1 MLNIDDIFSEKQ
13 SDAVC
18 RVEGKWYRVQWTP
31 DLSAGE
37 RLNLGIAFLPQN
49 GAPHLQIIDD
59 FGRLRCL
66 YDDRAE
72 YHAKLACRVAQIMV
86 ETEPN
91 PEKWRSPQLNIVEGG
106 FAQGESAEEIVE
118 RMVDDLVPL
127 AAPRC
132 YRAARHSPVTK
143 KRAYRKIN
151 EQLSFRLGKEFR
163 QHVPED
169 PKVRTRLGIDLFLP
183 FRRERNGCE
192 AATIVSA
199 DFTTREK
206 IQGEL
211 YLGQRDLSM
220 ATTEKVFKDGAI
232 FILRPGGNMKKKDL
246 EVAEE
251 QVNDFSVYLKSL
263 HVPHY
268 LGKDT
273 DELADAIKD
282 WCLEGV
288 A

>member
-1 MLNIDDIFSEKQ
+1 MLNIDDIFQEKQ
-13 SDAVC
+13 NDVAC
-18 RVEGKWYRVQWTP
+18 QVEGKWYRVQWTP

-37 RLNLGIAFLPQN
+37 RLNLGIAFLPQY
-49 GAPHLQIIDD
+49 GEPYIQTIDD

-66 YDDRAE
+66 YDGKAE
-72 YHAKLACRVAQIMV
+72 YHANLACRVAEIMI

-91 PEKWRSPQLNIVEGG
+91 PENWRSPQLSIVEGG
-106 FAQGESAEEIVE
+106 FAQGQSAEEIVE
-118 RMVDDLVPL
+118 RMMMDLVPL
-127 AAPRC
+127 AAPRFH
-132 YRAARHSPVTK
+132 RSTRHSPITK
-143 KRAYRKIN
+143 KRAYKKIN

-169 PKVRTRLGIDLFLP
+169 PKVKTALGIDLFLP
-183 FRRERNGCE
+183 FRRERRGHE

-199 DFTTREK
+199 DFTTPEK

-211 YLGQRDLSM
+211 YLGQRDVSM
-220 ATTEKVFKDGAI
+220 ATTEKVFQNGAI

-246 EVAEE
+246 KVAEE

-263 HVPHY
+263 HVHHY

-273 DELADAIKD
+273 DELTDAIKE
-282 WCLEGV
+282 WCLEG
-288 A
+288 AA